1 MTGFIR
7 GFFGS
12 KAKAEATPV
21 ESTNGAS
28 SNEAS
33 ASTNGKASQPASTSK
48 AFFLNDDEA
57 KTLGNV
63 EYMRK
68 AMKVRRT
75 FPKTAG
81 SNVREIVAEISSLE
95 KKLELS
101 QAQIE
106 IVNPAPAAQP
116 ESAILNQDAI
126 AERRNTD
133 SSMDL
138 FRNMARDL
146 KKR

>member
-7 GFFGS
+7 GFFGT
-12 KAKAEATPV
+12 KAKTEDPTL
-21 ESTNGAS
+21 ESTNGAG
-28 SNEAS
+28 NNDAG
-33 ASTNGKASQPASTSK
+33 AATKNTDSQPAPTSR

-57 KTLGNV
+57 KSLGNV

-68 AMKVRRT
+68 AMKIRRT
-75 FPKTAG
+75 FPKTVG
-81 SNVREIVAEISSLE
+81 SNVREIVSEISSLE
-95 KKLELS
+95 TKLQLS

-106 IVNPAPAAQP
+106 IANPAPAAQP
-116 ESAILNQDAI
+116 ESAILNNDAI
-126 AERRNTD
+126 AERRSTD

>member
-7 GFFGS
+7 GFFGA
-12 KAKAEATPV
+12 KAKAEETPL

-28 SNEAS
+28 SNGAS
-33 ASTNGKASQPASTSK
+33 ASTNGAASKPAPTSK

-57 KTLGNV
+57 RTLGNV

-68 AMKVRRT
+68 AVKIRRT

-81 SNVREIVAEISSLE
+81 SNVKEIVAEISSLE

-126 AERRNTD
+126 AERRSTD

>member
-7 GFFGS
+7 GFFGA
-12 KAKAEATPV
+12 KAKAEDSTL

-28 SNEAS
+28 NNEAG
-33 ASTNGKASQPASTSK
+33 AAIKSTASQPAPTSK

-57 KTLGNV
+57 KSWGNV

-81 SNVREIVAEISSLE
+81 GNVREIVSEISSLE
-95 KKLELS
+95 NKLQLS

-106 IVNPAPAAQP
+106 IANPAPAAQP
-116 ESAILNQDAI
+116 KSAILNNDAI
-126 AERRNTD
+126 AERRSTD

>member
-7 GFFGS
+7 GFFGG
-12 KAKAEATPV
+12 KAKAEETPL
-21 ESTNGAS
+21 ESNNGAS
-28 SNEAS
+28 SNGA
-33 ASTNGKASQPASTSK
+33 ATTNGAVSQPAPTSK

-57 KTLGNV
+57 KSLGNV

-68 AMKVRRT
+68 AVKIRRT

-81 SNVREIVAEISSLE
+81 SNVKEIVAEISSLE

-126 AERRNTD
+126 AERRSTD
-133 SSMDL
+133 TSMDM

>member
-7 GFFGS
+7 GFFGGQ
-12 KAKAEATPV
+12 AKSEETPL
-21 ESTNGAS
+21 ESNNGAS
-28 SNEAS
+28 SNGA
-33 ASTNGKASQPASTSK
+33 ATTNGAVSQPAPTSK

-57 KTLGNV
+57 KSLGNV

-68 AMKVRRT
+68 AVKIRRT

-81 SNVREIVAEISSLE
+81 SNVKEIVAEISSLE

-126 AERRNTD
+126 AERRSTD
-133 SSMDL
+133 TSMDM

>member
-1 MTGFIR
+1 M
-7 GFFGS
+7 
-12 KAKAEATPV
+12 
-21 ESTNGAS
+21 N
-28 SNEAS
+28 
-33 ASTNGKASQPASTSK
+33 
-48 AFFLNDDEA
+48 
-57 KTLGNV
+57 
-63 EYMRK
+63 
-68 AMKVRRT
+68 VRRT

-106 IVNPAPAAQP
+106 IVNPAPADQP